1 MRLFLLPFLKLHATY
16 SPVRFFSGSELFLH
30 LFLCWR
36 REMTASIFDT
46 CVREGEWQPLQS
58 SLLCWEVKV
67 TTSCVG
73 EEKRPPLY
81 STPMRGSD
89 YLYGHHFL
97 VDEGSASL
105 FFATPVWETG
115 EWQPLNKAQNAPGHI
130 PVHDPSWRWVHFS
143 PVILHTVLGRLQVDP
158 VHTYEAV
165 LYVALCLCRT
175 WHLYYAFQ
183 RPKIPIIIITAG

>member
-73 EEKRPPLY
+73 EEKRQPLY

-97 VDEGSASL
+97 VDKGSASL
-105 FFATPVWETG
+105 FFATPVWESG
-115 EWQPLNKAQNAPGHI
+115 EWQPLNKAQNAPAHI
-130 PVHDPSWRWVHFS
+130 PVRSQYMTINDDGSTFHHSSFTQS
-143 PVILHTVLGRLQVDP
+143 SAASRLTLSTHMKP
-158 VHTYEAV
+158 Y
-165 LYVALCLCRT
+165 CM
-175 WHLYYAFQ
+175 
-183 RPKIPIIIITAG
+183 